1 MRKKNPIVDDI
12 IKTGTV
18 LYQKDY
24 IYATNGN
31 ISVRSRNKVYITATG
46 LCKGELTPREII
58 ETNMTGRVAGD
69 GEPSIELGMHLGIY
83 RTRPDA
89 HAVILAHPFF
99 TNLIGIQPGALNLSA
114 LPNMEEHLKDVV
126 FLKYI
131 KPGSQELASAV
142 TDAVK
147 KADIIVIHRYGT
159 VTVGDCLNSARYK
172 IERLEYLARFSVY
185 KQIIF

>member
-12 IKTGTV
+12 VRTGTL

-24 IYATNGN
+24 MYATNGN
-31 ISVRSRNKVYITATG
+31 ISVRSQKKIYITATG
-46 LCKGELTPREII
+46 LCKGELSPQDIL
-58 ETNMTGRVAGD
+58 ETSLSGQVLR

-83 RTRPDA
+83 RKRPDV

-114 LPNMEEHLKDVV
+114 LPNMEEHLKDV
-126 FLKYI
+126 FFI
-131 KPGSQELASAV
+131 RNIRPGSEDLASAV
-142 TDAVK
+142 TDAVGK
-147 KADIIVIHRYGT
+147 TDIVVIHRYGT

-172 IERLEYLARFSVY
+172 LERLEYLARFLVY